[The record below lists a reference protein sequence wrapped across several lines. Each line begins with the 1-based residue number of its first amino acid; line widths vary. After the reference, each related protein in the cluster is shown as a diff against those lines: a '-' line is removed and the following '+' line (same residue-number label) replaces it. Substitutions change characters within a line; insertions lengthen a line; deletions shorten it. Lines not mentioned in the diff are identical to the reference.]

1 VAYSNGGT
9 ISQVLTS
16 TLQASSTYTLS
27 VDVGHRLDVAAMSY
41 TIELVAGGVVLNSA
55 TGNVASIPAGS
66 VATVSVSYTS
76 PGAVA
81 VDQPLEIRL
90 ISDGSQIDFDN
101 VTLTV
106 Q

>member
-1 VAYSNGGT
+1 MT
-9 ISQVLTS
+9 
-16 TLQASSTYTLS
+16 
-27 VDVGHRLDVAAMSY
+27 Y

-66 VATVSVSYTS
+66 VATQSVSYTS
-76 PGAVA
+76 PAGVA
-81 VDQPLEIRL
+81 AGQPLEIRL
-90 ISDGSQIDFDN
+90 ISDGTQIDFDN